1 MDDSFVE
8 ETDGFGDQFFGHK
21 KKTCFRESHFG
32 GIKLDANMW
41 FNKALLRD
49 NGGS

>member
-21 KKTCFRESHFG
+21 KKHVSG
-32 GIKLDANMW
+32 NPIL
-41 FNKALLRD
+41 
-49 NGGS
+49 GGSNVMQICGLTRPY